1 MFKIIIKKPIEFV
14 KNNFEII
21 FTAATA
27 TATIAEVSASL
38 YFYNKNN
45 WQNNLKN
52 ATNKKSINSLNDIE
66 RKEYVENN

>member
-1 MFKIIIKKPIEFV
+1 MFKNILKKPIEFV

-21 FTAATA
+21 FTFPIATA
-27 TATIAEVSASL
+27 IIAEVSASL

-52 ATNKKSINSLNDIE
+52 ATNKNSLCDIE
-66 RKEYVENN
+66 RKRYVENN

>member
-1 MFKIIIKKPIEFV
+1 MFKIILKKPIEFV

-21 FTAATA
+21 FTVPIATA
-27 TATIAEVSASL
+27 IIAEVSASL

-52 ATNKKSINSLNDIE
+52 ATNKNSLNYIK

>member
-14 KNNFEII
+14 KNNIEII
-21 FTAATA
+21 LTVGTA
-27 TATIAEVSASL
+27 TATIEVSASL
-38 YFYNKNN
+38 YFYYKNN

-52 ATNKKSINSLNDIE
+52 AANKNSFNDIK